1 MEALPSSSGVASVSP
16 QLQMAGTGRVG
27 RAANGLPAFAQVV
40 HEALHR
46 AADSSAVQHPAV
58 PAKASASP
66 NAPVRAKTPNP
77 SGRDK
82 AQVQDA
88 AGGVSGGNTV
98 LLPPLLLA
106 LQAID
111 PKQQG
116 QTGGSPS
123 GNIAADNRGARSGM
137 TTAGTVTNS
146 GLPASAASGA
156 RASKETGSSSGTAS
170 AVLAEQIQAQFSS
183 GLSAQL
189 SSAAAAASS
198 GDAAS
203 GSAGGPVGD
212 PQASASTLPETAV
225 GDPLA
230 ALVSQ
235 GAQLQDTQA
244 NLPPSAPPAGGPA
257 GDPPAKASTLHN
269 PTLVPA
275 GDPLAALL
283 SQGAQLQDAQAAHQP
298 SAAPAQAGSQS
309 QQPGESQQA
318 DKSTLVPLGVLGTKP
333 PVVTLSTSMPRG
345 LPSGMDETHAAAP
358 AQAPSSSSPAHGGPQ
373 DASANHREPTPPDV
387 TPPVDGSF
395 PASATHD
402 ATRGA
407 QSLPVSVA
415 GKLDSAPLPA
425 TVATAVPN
433 PPAATSDR
441 AAGAGATPHQDAP
454 AAAPAP
460 VPFPEGAEAA
470 ANHFVNSAKL
480 MDAAGH
486 SEMRIA
492 MDTDKLGAVELRARM
507 VGDVVGAAITVEKR
521 DTHAVLAL
529 ELPALQQALSDKQL
543 RIEQVTLLHGSL
555 SSTMGDASAST
566 KQDERSAAHAASRS
580 WAADAGPISSMFL
593 GSEPSGIFDSQGRLS
608 VHA

>member
-1 MEALPSSSGVASVSP
+1 MQALPSSSGAAPVSP
-16 QLQMAGTGRVG
+16 QLQMASTGRVSRG
-27 RAANGLPAFAQVV
+27 ANRLPAFAQVV

-66 NAPVRAKTPNP
+66 NTPVRAKTPGQ

-82 AQVQDA
+82 AQAQDA
-88 AGGVSGGNTV
+88 PRGVNGVNTV
-98 LLPPLLLA
+98 LPPSLLLA

-111 PKQQG
+111 PKQPG

-123 GNIAADNRGARSGM
+123 GNIAADNRGAGSGM
-137 TTAGTVTNS
+137 TTPGTVTNS
-146 GLPASAASGA
+146 GLQASAASGA

-170 AVLAEQIQAQFSS
+170 AVLAELLKTQLSG
-183 GLSAQL
+183 GLSAQS
-189 SSAAAAASS
+189 SSAAAAVSS
-198 GDAAS
+198 GNAPSTS

-212 PQASASTLPETAV
+212 SQARASALPETSV

-230 ALVSQ
+230 ALVS
-235 GAQLQDTQA
+235 
-244 NLPPSAPPAGGPA
+244 P
-257 GDPPAKASTLHN
+257 
-269 PTLVPA
+269 
-275 GDPLAALL
+275 
-283 SQGAQLQDAQAAHQP
+283 GAQLQDAQAAHP
-298 SAAPAQAGSQS
+298 SSAAPAQAGSQS
-309 QQPGESQQA
+309 QQPGGSQQA
-318 DKSTLVPLGVLGTKP
+318 DKSTLVPLGVLGSKP
-333 PVVTLSTSMPRG
+333 PVVTLSTSIPGG
-345 LPSGMDETHAAAP
+345 LPSGIDHAAAP

-373 DASANHREPTPPDV
+373 DASANHKEPTPPGV

-395 PASATHD
+395 PASAAHD
-402 ATRGA
+402 ATGGA
-407 QSLPVSVA
+407 QSLPVSLA
-415 GKLDSAPLPA
+415 GKPDSAPLPA
-425 TVATAVPN
+425 TVATVVPN

-441 AAGAGATPHQDAP
+441 AAGAGATPHQNAP

-460 VPFPEGAEAA
+460 LPFPEAADVA

-480 MDAAGH
+480 VDAAGH

-543 RIEQVTLLHGSL
+543 HIEQVTLLHGSL

-566 KQDERSAAHAASRS
+566 KQDERSAAHAASRP
-580 WAADAGPISSMFL
+580 WAADAGSISSMFG
-593 GSEPSGIFDSQGRLS
+593 GSEPSGIFDSHGRLS